1 MQPIYDLDIFKD
13 TQKGENGR
21 YNPSQKIF
29 SILLLDGDRK
39 EIRGVDSPQF
49 EKYSKLLNIPT
60 PTLKYWMKNKADIYK
75 ESSAIA
81 QGVIT
86 GVQMQLA
93 MSLPNIINKLNTRLN
108 SGEMKDSDTINL
120 LRETVNKM
128 RLLSNQSTANIE
140 HNVNQFTPVPNAQ
153 IKESQ
158 MEE

>member
-21 YNPSQKIF
+21 WTPSQKIF
-29 SILLLDGDRK
+29 AIMLLDGNRK
-39 EIRGVDSPQF
+39 EIRGHDSPQF
-49 EKYSKLLNIPT
+49 VKYSELLNIPT
-60 PTLKYWMKNKADIYK
+60 VTLKYWMKNKDEIYK
-75 ESSAIA
+75 ESSALANSI
-81 QGVIT
+81 IT

-93 MSLPNIINKLNTRLN
+93 LSLPNIINKLNDSLEN
-108 SGEMKDSDTINL
+108 GKMKDSDKINL
-120 LRETVNKM
+120 FRETVNKM